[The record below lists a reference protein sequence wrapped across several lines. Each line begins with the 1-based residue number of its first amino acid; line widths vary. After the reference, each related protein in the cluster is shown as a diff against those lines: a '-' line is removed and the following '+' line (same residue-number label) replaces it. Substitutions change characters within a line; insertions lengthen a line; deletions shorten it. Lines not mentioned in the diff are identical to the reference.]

1 MYPNNKNEYPSYILK
16 DTWDEPVPNLT
27 KKQNYL
33 ISDEWVLEKDVK
45 EKNVKNIEFNEKKFL
60 KIFYEYI
67 QSNFDDFNH
76 HVPIGEKFET
86 WWHRHSFGTSYQPI
100 VQMCY
105 ILKGQELGFEVRE
118 HHSQPR
124 ISELAQEIHGIVYN
138 KVTKCK
144 SYKNIDICWGKDNT
158 SYEAE
163 DLFLVFEYE
172 DSGTID
178 DLFEELYGKL
188 LHINSEYIV
197 LGGRLNSELDI
208 EVISEKIENK
218 LQKDNIDRHL
228 IFIFFAPDSIKD
240 PTKIYLTQFIYEK
253 NKLIRND
260 GKKYYINIGKK
271 TNSNGVIIRKLNS
284 SNEHPP

>member
-1 MYPNNKNEYPSYILK
+1 MFFL
-16 DTWDEPVPNLT
+16 VLT
-27 KKQNYL
+27 H
-33 ISDEWVLEKDVK
+33 SD
-45 EKNVKNIEFNEKKFL
+45 
-60 KIFYEYI
+60 
-67 QSNFDDFNH
+67 
-76 HVPIGEKFET
+76 VPIGEKFES
-86 WWHRHSFGTSYQPI
+86 WWHRYNFGTSYQPI

-124 ISELAQEIHGIVYN
+124 ISDLAREIHGIEYN
-138 KVTKCK
+138 KETKCK

-178 DLFEELYGKL
+178 DIFEELYGKL
-188 LHINSEYIV
+188 LYINSKYIV

-218 LQKDNIDRHL
+218 LQKNNIDRDL
-228 IFIFFAPDSIKD
+228 IFIFIAPDSISK
-240 PTKIYLTQFIYEK
+240 PTKIYLTQFIYK
-253 NKLIRND
+253 NYQLMRIND
-260 GKKYYINIGKK
+260 KKYYINIAKK
-271 TNSNGVIIRKLNS
+271 KNFNEVIIQKIK
-284 SNEHPP
+284 